1 MKEKMNRLRKFAL
14 IVLLMSFIFL
24 QNIIAGTTGKI
35 SGKVIDATTKEPLV
49 GVNVIILET
58 TTGAATDM
66 EGDYHIIN
74 VRPGVYQLKFSM
86 VGYTEK
92 IIQNV
97 EVNVD
102 RTTILNVELEPTT
115 VATPEVVVIAEKP
128 VIRKDLTSSIVEIS
142 SREIQLSPQRDVQG
156 MLRQQRGI
164 LLGNVKISKQ
174 GIATVNTPSD
184 ELHIRGGREG
194 ETAFALN
201 GIVITDPMW
210 GGAQFVQNSFGNFIQ
225 EFNTLAGTFNAEYG
239 NAMSGVINVV
249 TKQGDKNKY
258 GAELSFYTDKVGIK
272 RYDQNT
278 LQGDIRIG
286 GPVPLTN
293 GSLTFNITAERK
305 FTDGYLYGYKYPN
318 WVDSEG
324 KDIDPETKLPA
335 GVGEKVSM
343 DRFDFSHTTFS
354 LKWSVTDNFI
364 VSLYGS
370 YGLLRND
377 VYSHTYKY
385 NREGNPY
392 NKSDEKFFNINFI
405 HALTQNTYYEF
416 GFAKQ
421 IHTRFL
427 GVYDNWN
434 KYVQTYETFDP
445 TGNFSVVGED
455 WQWQNENWTV
465 NTIRA
470 ALISQVNKSNL
481 IKIGGNLRLI
491 DLHFDSRNPAELGDY
506 WINYSH
512 KPKEMFAYVQ
522 DKMEFSE
529 IGLIIN
535 LGARIDIWDP
545 DSPYL
550 TDIVN
555 LLDMKTE
562 QASVKTKFSPRIGI
576 SYPISDV
583 AAFHF
588 AYGHFYQLPTYFNL
602 YGGQRYLTDP
612 LDKDWE
618 KYPQFRGKLI
628 PETSESAENTRIANT
643 NMEPEK
649 TVAYEAGIQIKITD
663 DVSLDVTAF
672 YKEMTNLVG
681 VRFIQKA
688 VYGKGINVADNY
700 DYGNAKGV
708 EFVLN
713 KRFSNYFSLRA
724 NYTYSI
730 ALVTSSTPWSQ
741 LQNQNPMF
749 KTFIGDWDR
758 PHTFNCDLYVQ
769 LPDICD
775 VSLSANIQSGLPY
788 TIKTEPNTER
798 MPYIESIDL
807 KISKK
812 FRLFNINSEVYLN
825 ILNLTDRRNIYSVYS
840 NSGKPDLPLG
850 VQRTPYNL
858 NVYDDPSNY
867 GPGRQVYLG
876 FTIEM

>member
-1 MKEKMNRLRKFAL
+1 MKEKLKRLR
-14 IVLLMSFIFL
+14 VCLLAATLLSFLFL
-24 QNIIAGTTGKI
+24 QNIMAGTTGKI
-35 SGKVIDATTKEPLV
+35 SGKVVDASTKEPLV

-58 TTGAATDM
+58 TTGAATDL

-86 VGYTEK
+86 VGYSEK

-102 RTTILNVELEPTT
+102 RTTIINVELEPTT
-115 VATPEVVVIAEKP
+115 VATQEVVIVAEKP

-142 SREIQLSPQRDVQG
+142 AREIQVSPQRDFQG

-164 LLGNVKISKQ
+164 LLGNFKLSKQ
-174 GIATVNTPSD
+174 GIAAVNTPSD

-201 GIVITDPMW
+201 GIVVTDPMW
-210 GGAQFVQNSFGNFIQ
+210 GGAQFIQNSAGNFIE

-239 NAMSGVINVV
+239 NAMSGVINIVS
-249 TKQGDKNKY
+249 KQGDGNKY
-258 GAELSFYTDKVGIK
+258 GADLSFYTDKFGIK

-278 LQGDIRIG
+278 LQGDVRIG
-286 GPVPLTN
+286 GPVPLSEGN
-293 GSLTFNITAERK
+293 LTFNLTAERK
-305 FTDGYLYGYKYPN
+305 FSDGYLYGYKYPN

-324 KDIDPETKLPA
+324 KDIDPITKLPA
-335 GVGEKVSM
+335 GAGEKVSM
-343 DRFDFSHTTFS
+343 DRFDFLHTTLS
-354 LKWSVTDNFI
+354 LKWSVTSNFI
-364 VSLYGS
+364 VSLFGS

-377 VYSHTYKY
+377 AYSHTYKY
-385 NREGNPY
+385 NRNGNPY
-392 NKSDEKFFNINFI
+392 NKSDENFININI
-405 HALTQNTYYEF
+405 VHALSKDTYYEL
-416 GFAKQ
+416 GFARQK
-421 IHTRFL
+421 HTRFL
-427 GVYDNWN
+427 GVYDSWD

-465 NTIRA
+465 NTVRA
-470 ALISQVNKSNL
+470 AFVSQVDKSNL

-491 DLHFDSRNPAELGDY
+491 DLHFDSRNPAEIGDY

-512 KPKEMFAYVQ
+512 KPKELAAYVQ

-535 LGARIDIWDP
+535 LGARIDSWDP

-562 QASVKTKFSPRIGI
+562 QASVKTKFSPRVGI

-612 LDKDWE
+612 VDKDWD
-618 KYPQFRGKLI
+618 KYPQFRGKMI
-628 PETSESAENTRIANT
+628 PETSESAENTRLANT

-649 TVAYEAGIQIKITD
+649 TVAYEAGIQIKVTD
-663 DVSLDVTAF
+663 DVSVDITAF

-708 EFVLN
+708 ELVVN

-741 LQNQNPMF
+741 LQNQNPTF
-749 KTFIGDWDR
+749 KTFIADWDR
-758 PHTFNCDLYVQ
+758 PHTFNCDLYIQ

-775 VSLSANIQSGLPY
+775 ISLSGNIQSGLPY

-798 MPYIESIDL
+798 MPYSESIDL
-807 KISKK
+807 KFSKK
-812 FRLFNINSEVYLN
+812 FKLFNITSEVYLN
-825 ILNLTDRRNIYSVYS
+825 ILNLTDRKNIYSVYA

-850 VQRTPYNL
+850 IERTPYNL

-867 GPGRQVYLG
+867 GPGRQIYLG
-876 FTIEM
+876 VNIGI